1 MKNIAGDQGFPRENR
16 KTILLVEDNERI
28 TSGNKWLFE
37 RQGYETVSALNLS
50 EARALVSELRPDAI
64 VLDIMLPDGSGLDF
78 MRELR
83 EGNNSGIPI
92 LLLTGL
98 TTKEDILNGLKS
110 GGDDYLTKPYDFDEL
125 LARVEALLR
134 RSARVPEVITR
145 GRLTLDVTAGVA
157 GVAGPPG
164 TAGSSGA
171 GGVAVASG
179 VPGVGSASGAGAPV
193 TDLLL
198 TQKEF
203 ALLLVF
209 VQNEGR
215 SVSAE
220 YLYEKVWKA
229 PMSKDDS
236 ALKNAVSKLRKK
248 LAGSGYKIS
257 SERGAGYILE
267 RD

>member
-1 MKNIAGDQGFPRENR
+1 MNHPAGKQDFPPEKRV
-16 KTILLVEDNERI
+16 TILLVEDNERI
-28 TSGNKWLFE
+28 TSGNIWLFE
-37 RQGYETVSALNLS
+37 RQGYDTSSALTLE
-50 EARALVSELRPDAI
+50 EARAKVNDRRPDII

-78 MRELR
+78 IRELR
-83 EGNNSGIPI
+83 ESEKSDIPV
-92 LLLTGL
+92 LFLTGL
-98 TTKEDILNGLKS
+98 TTKEDILEGLKS

-134 RSARVPEVITR
+134 RSARIPEVITK
-145 GRLTLDVTAGVA
+145 GRLSLDITAGVA
-157 GVAGPPG
+157 
-164 TAGSSGA
+164 SLD
-171 GGVAVASG
+171 
-179 VPGVGSASGAGAPV
+179 SA
-193 TDLLL
+193 DLLL

-215 SVSAE
+215 LLSAE

-248 LAGSGYKIS
+248 LTASGQKIS
-257 SERGAGYILE
+257 ASRGAGYTLE
-267 RD
+267 RHF